1 MTDKNLKKLSRT
13 ELLEMLLVQ
22 TREVERLQAELQNVR
37 QELDQRRLHL
47 ENAGNIAEAAL
58 SLSGIFDAAQVAAS
72 HYLENMALMEAQTRE
87 NCRLMEQRT
96 REECEKMIQKA
107 KNDAEEFWNEIRNEI
122 RDPYI
127 EHERWMEICS
137 ILNGSTY
144 EKLEF

>member
-22 TREVERLQAELQNVR
+22 TREVERLQAELNSAQ
-37 QELDQRRLHL
+37 QELGQRKLHL
-47 ENAGNIAEAAL
+47 EQAGNIAEAAL
-58 SLSGIFDAAQVAAS
+58 SLSGVFDAAQVAAD

-87 NCRLMEQRT
+87 NCLQMEQRT
-96 REECEKMIQKA
+96 REACDKMVQKA
-107 KNDAEEFWNEIRNEI
+107 KKDAEEFWNEIRNEI

-127 EHERWMEICS
+127 EHEKWMEIHT
-137 ILNGSTY
+137 ILNGITY